1 MLVLGAPAPDYDQ
14 DSCDKLANLLTSVSD
29 LPAACLKYSAAVQK
43 VQSKQDR
50 LARGDAFSGM
60 TAGAAVQARASK
72 ARGEQHF
79 AQIQRRRTA
88 GTKQFEKRE
97 KHVA

>member
-1 MLVLGAPAPDYDQ
+1 M
-14 DSCDKLANLLTSVSD
+14 SD
-29 LPAACLKYSAAVQK
+29 LPAACHDYPAAVQK
-43 VQSKQDR
+43 VKAKEER

-97 KHVA
+97 KYVA